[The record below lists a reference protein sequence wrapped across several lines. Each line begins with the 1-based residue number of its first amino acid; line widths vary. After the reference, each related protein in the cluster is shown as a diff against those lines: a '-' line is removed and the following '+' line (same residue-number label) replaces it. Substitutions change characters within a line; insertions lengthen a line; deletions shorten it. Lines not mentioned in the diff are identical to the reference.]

1 MINYKG
7 IFYKE
12 QKEKKYYEGGAHF
25 KYIDL
30 VNILIDLIKE
40 NNKKKEIENI
50 GDSKDNLNSQNNNN
64 IKSGD
69 NEKKISQDKKDDKKD
84 KKFNNSNLLTINT
97 NKIPNNIKIVN
108 TQKYILNTEKN
119 IDKEKARKKRLIE
132 LLNYNVKI
140 SPFNNNYNNYQK
152 IFKNNSLDKNYKRKN
167 LKTLG
172 NNENLDDSY
181 NYLNIKINHKK
192 QESNN
197 NLPLIQ
203 SSYFNNL
210 SNKNMFDKNKNDIN
224 NIKSNIIDLKHV
236 SKYTLNKTKIS
247 KDNVFLKNKIFSP
260 LKNINSNR
268 NKVFSNDYLD
278 IGKNYDTIN
287 IYTNGKR
294 NSIGGK
300 LYKYL
305 NNNMNK
311 QKKNVNL
318 KMINFDLNKK

>member
-7 IFYKE
+7 IFYNE
-12 QKEKKYYEGGAHF
+12 EKEKKYYEGGAHF
-25 KYIDL
+25 KYSDL
-30 VNILIDLIKE
+30 VNILIHLIHE
-40 NNKKKEIENI
+40 NKKAESEDTGN
-50 GDSKDNLNSQNNNN
+50 SKDNLISQNNNN
-64 IKSGD
+64 IKNDD
-69 NEKKISQDKKDDKKD
+69 NEKKISQDKKD

-108 TQKYILNTEKN
+108 THKYILNTEKN

-247 KDNVFLKNKIFSP
+247 KDNLFLKNKIFSP

-318 KMINFDLNKK
+318 KMVNFDLNKK